1 MSTEEVGG
9 NRLHRTM
16 LCCAVLGWRRAQI
29 SRVKPAVV
37 TLPKAPNVFRGIQLG
52 LYVCMPNFITLQVT
66 QLSVKRGTQILQH
79 ATQNLNTGD
88 AKSFVTVTLK
98 VWNDRRTTLMTPG
111 VVEPLVKMSRDENSR
126 WTRSTTLRAS
136 PSFWTGTKHLAG
148 QALSDDAIGKP
159 TWPAYHRPDKPCLAC
174 KLTRGKLFQRVVV
187 PWDCQQR
194 PSPNHTGTTSVY
206 HGS

>member
-1 MSTEEVGG
+1 
-9 NRLHRTM
+9 
-16 LCCAVLGWRRAQI
+16 
-29 SRVKPAVV
+29 
-37 TLPKAPNVFRGIQLG
+37 
-52 LYVCMPNFITLQVT
+52 
-66 QLSVKRGTQILQH
+66 
-79 ATQNLNTGD
+79 
-88 AKSFVTVTLK
+88 
-98 VWNDRRTTLMTPG
+98 MTPG

-187 PWDCQQR
+187 PWDCQPR
-194 PSPNHTGTTSVY
+194 PSPKHTGTTSVY
-206 HGS
+206 LGSYSASYLFRTSAGHMSRASESALSSDLPRLHLQARSLFWARGVSSCTRLVFHALRLGPPVQIHVLMFGAVTCYFESWPLRTLSRHVTWQVFILA